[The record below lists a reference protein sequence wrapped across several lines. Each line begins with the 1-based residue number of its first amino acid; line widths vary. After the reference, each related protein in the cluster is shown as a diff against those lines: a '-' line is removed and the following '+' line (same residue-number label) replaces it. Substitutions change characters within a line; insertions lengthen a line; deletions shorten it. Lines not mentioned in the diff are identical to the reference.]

1 MSQYNIYGYDPNVV
15 EQTRDNTSSTLAF
28 SSVVNKVY
36 MWMTMALALT
46 GLTAYYVAS
55 NESMLFSIVGN
66 SAVLW
71 GMLIGEIALVWI
83 LSANIM
89 RMSFPVA
96 GIMFALYSIL
106 NGATLSVILLVYTAE
121 SIATTFLVTAGM
133 FGAMSL
139 VGAFVK
145 KDLSGM
151 GRFLMMA
158 LIGLILGTIV
168 NVFVASGTLSW
179 VLTYVGILLFCG
191 LTAYDTQK
199 MKDILRQSA
208 NFGDENLLKIG
219 LLCSLSLYLDFVN
232 LFLYLL
238 RIFGN
243 RRS

>member
-1 MSQYNIYGYDPNVV
+1 MSQYNIYDYDPNAV
-15 EQTRDNTSSTLAF
+15 EQTRETNTSLAF

-36 MWMTMALALT
+36 IWMTMALALT
-46 GLTAYYVAS
+46 GLTAYYVAG
-55 NESMLFSIVGN
+55 NESLLFSIVGN

-71 GMLIGEIALVWI
+71 GMLIGELALVWI

-96 GIMFALYSIL
+96 GIMFGLYSIL
-106 NGATLSVILLVYTAE
+106 NGATLSVILLAYTME
-121 SIATTFLVTAGM
+121 SVATTFFVTAGM

-139 VGAFVK
+139 VGAFIK
-145 KDLSGM
+145 KDLSSM

-168 NVFVASGTLSW
+168 NFFVASTTFSW
-179 VLTYVGILLFCG
+179 LLTYVGIILFCG

-199 MKDILRQSA
+199 MKEILRASA
-208 NFGDENLLKIG
+208 NFGDQNLLKIG

>member
-1 MSQYNIYGYDPNVV
+1 MSQYNNIYGYDPNVV
-15 EQTRDNTSSTLAF
+15 EQTRETNTTLAF

-36 MWMTMALALT
+36 IWMTMALALT
-46 GLTAYYVAS
+46 GLTAYYVAG
-55 NESMLFSIVGN
+55 NESLLFSIIGN

-106 NGATLSVILLVYTAE
+106 NGATLSVILLAYTME
-121 SIATTFLVTAGM
+121 SVAATFFVTAGM
-133 FGAMSL
+133 FGVMSL
-139 VGAFVK
+139 VGAFIK

-151 GRFLMMA
+151 GRFLIMA

-168 NVFVASGTLSW
+168 NIFVASGTLSW
-179 VLTYVGILLFCG
+179 ALTYVGIILFCG

-199 MKDILRQSA
+199 MKEILRQSA